1 MIKTN
6 TNKMAA
12 VEKLAG
18 KIKATTINTG
28 TQSGR
33 IVFEKVTTSS
43 LILARYLAM
52 YINNILE
59 AKVDG

>member
-52 YINNILE
+52 
-59 AKVDG
+59 